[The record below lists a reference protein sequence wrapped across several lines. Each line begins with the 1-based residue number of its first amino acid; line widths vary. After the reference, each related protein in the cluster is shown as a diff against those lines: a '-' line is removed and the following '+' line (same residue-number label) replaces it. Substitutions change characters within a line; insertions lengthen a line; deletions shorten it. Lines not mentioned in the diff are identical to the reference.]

1 MNNDLVDL
9 NNVNKN
15 NENIIYKLNDK
26 INSLEDEKEVLNN
39 EIDKLNVLLNIY
51 YRR

>member
-39 EIDKLNVLLNIY
+39 EIDKLNVLLNIIL
-51 YRR
+51 

>member
-39 EIDKLNVLLNIY
+39 EIDKLNVLLNIIF
-51 YRR
+51 RR